1 MTDTIREA
9 GPAPQPAAK
18 AQRSSNLE
26 LYRIIAMLLIVAHH
40 YVVNSGITSP
50 AGAIYSDP
58 FSARALFLAFFGAF
72 GKIGINCF
80 MFITGYFMC
89 TSAISLKKYLRLLGE
104 VLFYHVVINGVFWL
118 TGYAPFSLKAM
129 LRELLP
135 VTELGQNFTGCY
147 LVFYLCIPFLNILI
161 KNMGERQHLRLLMLM
176 LFAYVFLGTV
186 PIFSVTMNYVSWFAV
201 LYLTAAY
208 IRLYPKVLF
217 ENKRLTGWLTL
228 GSVVLSLLSVVF
240 ALWLGQRM
248 QRQMAYAFVVDSNT
262 LLAYLTGIC
271 SFLYFRNLKLKYSRF
286 INTVA
291 ASTFGVLLIHANS
304 DAMRRFLWKD
314 VLHTTKAA
322 FSTWMPLHA
331 IGSVIGI
338 FVVCVLIDQCRIHL
352 IERPC
357 LKLYDRIEPKLVAW
371 YRRVEDGWCRRLKI
385 GE

>member
-9 GPAPQPAAK
+9 GPAPSAAK
-18 AQRSSNLE
+18 APRSSNLE

-40 YVVNSGITSP
+40 YVVNSGITGPS
-50 AGAIYSDP
+50 GAIYSDP
-58 FSARALFLAFFGAF
+58 FSARGLFLAFFGAF

-80 MFITGYFMC
+80 MLITGYFMC
-89 TSAISLKKYLRLLGE
+89 NSAITLKKYLRVLGE
-104 VLFYHVVINGVFWL
+104 VLFYHVLINLVFWL
-118 TGYAPFSLKAM
+118 TGYAPFSLKTM
-129 LRELLP
+129 LKELLP

-161 KNMGERQHLRLLMLM
+161 RNMGERQHLRLLMLM

-186 PIFSVTMNYVSWFAV
+186 PIFSVTMNYVSWFSV

-208 IRLYPKVLF
+208 IRLYPKALF
-217 ENKRLTGWLTL
+217 SNKRLTGWFAL
-228 GSVVLSLLSVVF
+228 GAVGLSLLSVVF
-240 ALWLGQRM
+240 SLWLGQRM

-262 LLAYLTGIC
+262 FLAYLTGVC
-271 SFLYFRNLKLKYSRF
+271 SFLFFRNMKLPHSRF

-314 VLHTTKAA
+314 VLNTSRAA
-322 FSTWMPLHA
+322 FSPWMPLHA

-371 YRRVEDGWCRRLKI
+371 YKRVEDGWCRRLKI